1 MEAGEAAEEEAEAA
15 LVTGTNLEVAVSKV
29 KATLA
34 TVPAAK
40 SSRLLKRSL
49 VKATAAENSKDNSTR
64 FVDDLHYFL

>member
-1 MEAGEAAEEEAEAA
+1 MEAVEAAEEEAEAA
-15 LVTGTNLEVAVSKV
+15 VVTGTNLEVAVSKV